1 MMYYGHGGD
10 VYAPH
15 LRGTDLLDFSVNLNP
30 LGLPP
35 GVKALFPTLAESC
48 VAYPDPYCRELRR
61 KLSHFEG
68 VAEEAILCGNGAADL
83 IYRTAYALRPHRV
96 LVPAPTFSEY
106 EAASRQAGAEVVH
119 APLPEDEGFV
129 LDRRFLETLR
139 RVRPELVF
147 LCNPNNPT
155 GRLTSREYLLEI
167 AACCQELGAA
177 LMVDECF
184 LDMAEDGESY
194 SLKTELERYPNLL
207 ILKAFTKT
215 FAMAGLRLGYLLC
228 SDAGLRDRLWA
239 AGQPW
244 SVSAAAQRCGVAALE
259 DTAYWEATRLQLP
272 VLRREL
278 WEALQRLPVTAYPSA
293 ANYFLF
299 YTDREGLAEYLL
311 QRGILLRDCSNYPG
325 LRRGYYRTAV
335 RTAPENR
342 RLIAALEAFF
352 QERT

>member
-1 MMYYGHGGD
+1 MMHYGHGGD

-15 LRGTDLLDFSVNLNP
+15 LRGADLLDFSVNLNP

-61 KLSHFEG
+61 ELSRFEG

-83 IYRTAYALRPHRV
+83 IYRTAYALRPRRV

-106 EAASRQAGAEVVH
+106 EAASRQAGAEVAY
-119 APLPEDEGFV
+119 APLPEEEGFV

-155 GRLTSREYLLEI
+155 GRLTSRECLLEI
-167 AACCQELGAA
+167 AVCCQELGAA

-184 LDMAEDGESY
+184 LDMAENGESH
-194 SLKTELERYPNLL
+194 SLKPELERYPNLL

-228 SDAGLRDRLWA
+228 SDAGLRDRLWN

-244 SVSAAAQRCGVAALE
+244 SVSAAAQRCGVAALG
-259 DTAYWEATRLQLP
+259 DAAYWEATRRQLP
-272 VLRREL
+272 GLRREL
-278 WEALQRLPVTAYPSA
+278 WEALRRLPVAAYPSA

-299 YTDREGLAEYLL
+299 YTDREGLEEYLL

-325 LRRGYYRTAV
+325 LRRGYYRAAV

-342 RLIAALEAFF
+342 RLIAALQAFF